1 MTRGKLLRSASTF
14 VPSRIGAM
22 SDVKPADIFSRDFRV
37 KYRNAVATQNAGPAA
52 YTQDNNDAAQN
63 AVLKLAQ
70 PMIQRVNVTSIPG
83 NNVAQGQV
91 LNIPL
96 QNVGLNTKIT
106 IEVSGTIAQTAAET
120 LTRTA
125 WSLANFFSNITLVDL
140 SNYSRINTSGLH
152 LFLLA
157 SLKRK
162 GVFAASYMT
171 DSPVAMGS
179 NFRVFFSPA
188 SVTGAVNFRCF
199 FELPLAYHEYDLR
212 GAIYAAVT
220 SAQWRVQ
227 LTINQNFVMPSN
239 TTDTLYG
246 CYQSNSAAGGSQGT
260 LSNVNISIYQHYLDQ
275 LPRNQKTGAPIVPL
289 ISLAWDYLIQSTTV
303 PNVAAGADFPV
314 QYANFRTFLSTA
326 VIYDNAG
333 TLNPGTDVQ
342 YTGIQVANQVFL
354 QQLDPYMAALQNRDQ
369 IGDDFPNGTYVYDH
383 RRKPIVTNQYGN
395 TQFVMNATQANAG
408 ASLVMMYEMLSLQ
421 SQAINAGSLAAA

>member
-1 MTRGKLLRSASTF
+1 MHTRGNFLRTASDF
-14 VPSRIGAM
+14 IPSRMSLAM
-22 SDVKPADIFSRDFRV
+22 PAPLSKFERHRV
-37 KYRNAVATQNAGPAA
+37 RNLTSLPATTQQAAPA
-52 YTQDNNDAAQN
+52 YTQDNNDAAQR
-63 AVLKLAQ
+63 AVLQIAQ
-70 PMIQRVNVTSIPG
+70 PMIQQVNLTSIPG

-106 IEVSGTIAQTAAET
+106 IEVQGTIAATAAET
-120 LTRTA
+120 LVKTA
-125 WSLANFFSNITLVDL
+125 WSLSNFFSNIQLTDL
-140 SNYSRINTSGLH
+140 SNYQRINTSGLH
-152 LFLLA
+152 LFALA
-157 SLKRK
+157 CLKAK
-162 GVFAASYMT
+162 GPYGAAYMT

-179 NFRVFFSPA
+179 NFRVNFSPA
-188 SVTGAVNFRCF
+188 SVTGAINFRMF
-199 FELPLAYHEYDLR
+199 FELPLAYHEFDLR

-227 LTINQNFVMPSN
+227 LTINPALVAPANSA
-239 TTDTLYG
+239 DTLNSSF
-246 CYQSNSAAGGSQGT
+246 QSTSSAAGSQGT
-260 LSNVNISIYQHYLDQ
+260 LSNVVIKIYQHYLDQ

-314 QYANFRTFLSTA
+314 QYANFRTFLSTIA
-326 VIYDNAG
+326 IYDNAG
-333 TLNPGTDVQ
+333 TLNAGTDVN
-342 YTGIQVANQVFL
+342 YFGIQVANQVFL
-354 QQLDPYMAALQNRDQ
+354 QQLDPFMMSLQNRQ
-369 IGDDFPNGTYVYDH
+369 HIGDDFPAATYVFDH

-395 TQFVMNATQANAG
+395 TQFVGNFSAATAG

>member
-1 MTRGKLLRSASTF
+1 MSLKSRFLNASSGI
-14 VPSRIGAM
+14 VPVRANAVPVL
-22 SDVKPADIFSRDFRV
+22 DKFDRADFRRRMKAGAPPV
-37 KYRNAVATQNAGPAA
+37 GPAA
-52 YTQDNNDAAQN
+52 YTQQNNDAAQA
-63 AVLKLAQ
+63 AVLAVAQ
-70 PMIQRVNVTSIPG
+70 PMIQQVNLTSIPG
-83 NNVAQGQV
+83 NNTAQGQV

-106 IEVSGTIAQTAAET
+106 IEVQGTIAQNAAET

-125 WSLANFFSNITLVDL
+125 WSLANFFTNIQLTDL
-140 SNYSRINTSGLH
+140 SNYQRINTSGYH
-152 LFLLA
+152 LYA
-157 SLKRK
+157 IACLKAK
-162 GVFAASYMT
+162 GAFGAAYMT

-179 NFRVFFSPA
+179 NYRVMFSPA
-188 SVTGAVNFRCF
+188 SVTGAVNFRIF
-199 FELPLAYHEYDLR
+199 FELPLAYHDFDLR

-227 LTINQNFVMPSN
+227 LTINPLLVMPST
-239 TTDTLYG
+239 TTDLLNG
-246 CYQSNSAAGGSQGT
+246 AFQSNSAAAGSQGLLT
-260 LSNVNISIYQHYLDQ
+260 NVVIKVYQHYLDQ

-314 QYANFRTFLSTA
+314 QYANFRTFLSTIA
-326 VIYDNAG
+326 IYDNAG
-333 TLNPGTDVQ
+333 TFNPGTDVN
-342 YTGIQVANQVFL
+342 YLGIQVANQVFL
-354 QQLDPYMAALQNRDQ
+354 QQLDPYMASLQNRVN
-369 IGDDFPNGTYVYDH
+369 IGDDFPPGTYVFDH

-395 TQFVMNATQANAG
+395 TQFVLNASQANAG

>member
-1 MTRGKLLRSASTF
+1 MKTRGNLFRNQAAF
-14 VPSRIGAM
+14 IPSRG
-22 SDVKPADIFSRDFRV
+22 DVNSLPRFNAREFRRFLTSAPATTGQ
-37 KYRNAVATQNAGPAA
+37 APA
-52 YTQDNNDAAQN
+52 YTQDNNDAAQR
-63 AVLKLAQ
+63 AVLQVAQ
-70 PMIQRVNVTSIPG
+70 PMIQQVNLTSIPG
-83 NNVAQGQV
+83 NNTAQGQV

-106 IEVSGTIAQTAAET
+106 VEVQGTIAAAAAET
-120 LTRTA
+120 LVKTA
-125 WSLANFFSNITLVDL
+125 WSLSNFFSNIQLTDL
-140 SNYSRINTSGLH
+140 SNYQRINTSGLH
-152 LFLLA
+152 LFALA
-157 SLKRK
+157 CLKAK
-162 GVFAASYMT
+162 GPYGAAYMT

-179 NFRVFFSPA
+179 NFRVNFSPA
-188 SVTGAVNFRCF
+188 SVTGAVNFRMF

-227 LTINQNFVMPSN
+227 LTINPSLVAPSGA
-239 TTDTLYG
+239 TDLLNSSF
-246 CYQSNSAAGGSQGT
+246 QSNSAAAGSQGT
-260 LSNVNISIYQHYLDQ
+260 LSNVVIKIYQHYLDQ

-314 QYANFRTFLSTA
+314 QYANFRTFLSTIA
-326 VIYDNAG
+326 ILDNAG
-333 TLNPGTDVQ
+333 TFNAGTDVN
-342 YTGIQVANQVFL
+342 YLGIQVANQVFL
-354 QQLDPYMAALQNRDQ
+354 QQLDPYMATLQNRQ
-369 IGDDFPNGTYVYDH
+369 NIGDDFPAATYVFDH

-395 TQFVMNATQANAG
+395 TQFVANLSQANAG

>member
-1 MTRGKLLRSASTF
+1 MSRGKLLRSASNF
-14 VPSRIGAM
+14 IPSSHLSAQMPWEFTPRG
-22 SDVKPADIFSRDFRV
+22 RV
-37 KYRNAVATQNAGPAA
+37 KYRNAVATAQVAAPA
-52 YTQDNNDAAQN
+52 YTQVNNDAAQD

-70 PMIQRVNVTSIPG
+70 PMIQRVNVTTIPG

-106 IEVSGTIAQTAAET
+106 IEVSGTIAQAAAET

-140 SNYSRINTSGLH
+140 SNYSRINTTGLH

-157 SLKRK
+157 CLKRK
-162 GVFAASYMT
+162 GVFGASYMT
-171 DSPVAMGS
+171 DSPVLMGS
-179 NFRVFFSPA
+179 NYRVMFSPA
-188 SVTGAVNFRCF
+188 SVTGAVNFRMF
-199 FELPLAYHEYDLR
+199 VELPLAYHEYDLR

-227 LTINQNFVMPSN
+227 LTINSNFIMSSAA
-239 TTDTLYG
+239 TDLLNG
-246 CYQSNSAAGGSQGT
+246 CFQSNSAAAGSQGV
-260 LSNVNISIYQHYLDQ
+260 LSNVSISIYQHYLDQ

-303 PNVAAGADFPV
+303 TNVGAGADFPV

-333 TLNPGTDVQ
+333 TFNAGTDVQ
-342 YTGIQVANQVFL
+342 YWGIQVANQVFL
-354 QQLDPYMAALQNRDQ
+354 QQLDPFMASLQNRDQ
-369 IGDDFPNGTYVYDH
+369 IGDDFPAGTYVFDH

-395 TQFVMNATQANAG
+395 TQLVLNATQANAG
-408 ASLVMMYEMLSLQ
+408 ASLVCMYEMLSLQ
-421 SQAINAGSLAAA
+421 SQAINGGSLAAA